1 MKLLASVSVLT
12 TLVASV
18 VVGLP
23 KKFDDNSVD
32 VDAKSSVDKEEVS
45 RFRLDSEKKTIF
57 RLYCLFFER
66 PAASSH
72 RFQRLLVRLEI
83 CATV

>member
-32 VDAKSSVDKEEVS
+32 VDAKSSVDNEEVS
-45 RFRLDSEKKTIF
+45 RFRLD
-57 RLYCLFFER
+57 
-66 PAASSH
+66 
-72 RFQRLLVRLEI
+72 
-83 CATV
+83 

>member
-23 KKFDDNSVD
+23 KKFDYNSVD

-45 RFRLDSEKKTIF
+45 RFHLDSEKRQYSDYIASFLKGPP
-57 RLYCLFFER
+57 R
-66 PAASSH
+66 AATG
-72 RFQRLLVRLEI
+72 FNGCWFV
-83 CATV
+83 